1 MSLRV
6 LTLLIFLVLALSASI
21 FEFFAL
27 RKAKSYL
34 TKREEELEAKIYEIA
49 ILKELGERIGYSLN
63 TRKIVEIITGSLGQF
78 IPYSAVSYLLIE
90 PQSLLFHCHLESSV
104 DAVFVTAIR
113 DRMHAALN
121 ALTNDEYAKMRVEET
136 VTGAI
141 ITESLHDPVQS
152 YFNIP
157 LVIRNRTVGLITVAS
172 TKPDLYHEDEMTL
185 LYKITSQASQ
195 AVSRLEEVLAIEEEK
210 LNAMVSSMPD
220 GLLMTDPEFRII
232 VMNPALERTLD
243 LEGDGSISIFSI
255 IDRLGGVL
263 DIRGKL
269 EEAIN
274 LNKLI
279 IVENVSLRQKT
290 YQVLISPV
298 KPATSD
304 GIPGAQNV
312 FGSVA
317 LFHDIT
323 HERELEKMR
332 EDFTSMMVHELRS
345 PLDGICKLTEL
356 LTSKQRKGKSY
367 LDFTHMIHQSA
378 SEMLTLVSTLLDVAK
393 IDAGKFEI
401 LPVVGS
407 IRTLLEEKLKFYRP
421 LAADRHIQISE
432 SLDAT
437 LPDALLDPHR
447 IGQVIN
453 NLLSNAIKFSPV
465 AGTVHV
471 SAFRHASGGN
481 INQEGKTADPLWHAI
496 ETTMPHTDALVVAV
510 SDMGIGITHDEIPR
524 LFTKFQRLSAGKL
537 SQKGTGLGLVISRG
551 IIEAHHG
558 ILILGSTEGK
568 GSTFLFTIPFF
579 ILKA

>member
-1 MSLRV
+1 MSLWIPI
-6 LTLLIFLVLALSASI
+6 LLLLFILALGASI
-21 FEFFAL
+21 FELLAL
-27 RKAKSYL
+27 RKARTYL
-34 TKREEELEAKIYEIA
+34 TKRESDLEAKIYEIA

-78 IPYSAVSYLLIE
+78 IDYSAVSYLLIE
-90 PQSLLFHCHLESSV
+90 PQLLLFHCNLESSV
-104 DAVFVTAIR
+104 DATFVSTIR
-113 DRMHAALN
+113 DRMRAALN
-121 ALTNDEYAKMRVEET
+121 ALTNDEYIKFRIEET

-141 ITESLHDPVQS
+141 ITESLHQPVRS
-152 YFNIP
+152 FFNIP
-157 LVIRNRTVGLITVAS
+157 LVIRNRTVGIITVAS
-172 TKPDLYHEDEMTL
+172 TKSDLYHEDEMTL

-195 AVSRLEEVLAIEEEK
+195 AVSRLEEVLAVEEEK
-210 LNAMVSSMPD
+210 LNAMVASMPD
-220 GLLMTDPEFRII
+220 GLLMTDPEFRIVVI
-232 VMNPALERTLD
+232 NPALQRTLG
-243 LEGDGSISIFSI
+243 LEGNSTVSIFNI
-255 IDRLGGVL
+255 IDCLGGVL

-269 EEAIN
+269 DEAIN
-274 LNKLI
+274 LDKLI
-279 IVENVSLRQKT
+279 VAENVSFRQKT

-298 KPATSD
+298 KPLAPSD
-304 GIPGAQNV
+304 IPGKQNT

-345 PLDGICKLTEL
+345 PLDGICKITEL

-367 LDFTHMIHQSA
+367 HEFTHMIHQSA
-378 SEMLTLVSTLLDVAK
+378 SEMLTLVSTLLDIAK

-401 LPVVGS
+401 LPVVS
-407 IRTLLEEKLKFYRP
+407 NTRTLLEEKLKFYRP
-421 LAADRHIQISE
+421 LAADRHIQMSD
-432 SLDAT
+432 SLDPA
-437 LPDALLDPHR
+437 LPDILLDPHR

-465 AGTVHV
+465 AGTIHV

-496 ETTMPHTDALVVAV
+496 STPLPLTDALVVAV
-510 SDMGIGITHDEIPR
+510 SDMGIGITHDEIPQ

-537 SQKGTGLGLVISRG
+537 SQKGTGLGLVIARG

-558 ILILGSTEGK
+558 IMTLGSTESK
-568 GSTFLFTIPFF
+568 GTTFVFTIP
-579 ILKA
+579 LSH